1 MLFEELAHCHG
12 PAGTVTELLDE
23 SADGIGILRQH
34 EQLHER
40 YRGRDLSGIATR
52 HYLVHRLH
60 RSRVRR
66 LKTARTE
73 RLGYHGNLGSDF
85 EAAGQFAVA
94 MLRAVWRERRSSR
107 VRSSSNA
114 LEAVEKAPAKYGQ
127 GDNGFI
133 PIAIRL
139 ARERGAAVYV
149 GDGAN

>member
-60 RSRVRR
+60 RSRAR
-66 LKTARTE
+66 LLETARTK
-73 RLGYHGNLGSDF
+73 RF
-85 EAAGQFAVA
+85 EYTTVASVQSRSNELIAVA
-94 MLRAVWRERRSSR
+94 MLHARKNQGNVERAR
-107 VRSSSNA
+107 
-114 LEAVEKAPAKYGQ
+114 APGAQ
-127 GDNGFI
+127 RFCPPDEL
-133 PIAIRL
+133 AQHRL
-139 ARERGAAVYV
+139 AGLRE
-149 GDGAN
+149 